1 MSSKSRTMLPGKMH
15 PLGAVFDG
23 RGTNFALFSAH
34 AERVDLCLFDPSGAK
49 ELARYRLPEKTLD
62 VWHGYLPEVAP
73 GCCYGY
79 RVYGP
84 YDPQAGH
91 RFNHHKLLVDPYA
104 RQLEGQFVWNDAHFA
119 YMRDDPAE
127 DYSFDS
133 TDNASWMPKS
143 VVTERADT
151 IELSQCAA
159 WQLPME
165 RTVVYEAHVRGFT
178 MLHPDVPESLRGSFA
193 GMSQPQIIGYLKA
206 LGITSIELLPVQSHV
221 DEHFLQARGLHNYWG
236 YNTLNFFAP
245 HSGYLSGSAAAEFR
259 QMVDR
264 FHDAGL
270 EVIIDV
276 VYNHTGEGDH
286 LGPTLSYRGIDNAS
300 YYRLQPAD
308 KRFYINDT
316 GCGNVLNINHP
327 RVLQLVMDSLRYWAG
342 EMKVDGFRFDLAPI
356 LGRTPDGF
364 SRDNN
369 FLQAVSQDPLLSTVK
384 LIAEPWDIGPGGY
397 QLGEFPPAWSEWNDR
412 YRDTVRRFWRGDAGV
427 MPEFARRLH
436 GSSDIF
442 EKSGRRP
449 GASINFITSHDGFT
463 LNDLVSYHQRH
474 NLDNGENNNDGH
486 HENFSDNLGV
496 EGPTASP
503 EINALRLR
511 QHKNFLVTLM
521 VSQGT
526 PMLLGGDELG
536 RTQGGNN
543 NAYCQDNE
551 INWIDWTLLEN
562 KSAGL
567 LVFTRKLLS
576 LRRDYS
582 VFQLPRHVHATDN
595 PDMPEIS
602 WVNSA
607 GGNMQDEQWHDHQ
620 NHLLGYFLSSTQ
632 STPSGKSGKLLVIFN
647 NSKSSGEF
655 TLPIKP
661 GCAYWELL
669 IDTSESAGNTDVRV
683 QNRIQAGSRLERP
696 GLSVCILLADPV
708 SEKS

>member
-1 MSSKSRTMLPGKMH
+1 MMLPGKMH

-34 AERVDLCLFDPSGAK
+34 AERVDICLFDPSGTE
-49 ELARYRLPEKTLD
+49 ELARYTLPEKTLD
-62 VWHGYLPEVAP
+62 VWHGYLPEASP

-84 YDPQAGH
+84 YDPHEGH

-104 RQLEGQFVWNDAHFA
+104 RKLEGRFVWNDAHFA
-119 YMRDDPAE
+119 YLRDDPSQ
-127 DYSFDS
+127 DCSFDAS
-133 TDNASWMPKS
+133 DNAKWMPKS

-151 IELSQCAA
+151 IELPQGRA
-159 WQLPME
+159 WQVPME

-178 MLHPDVPESLRGSFA
+178 MLHPEVPESLRGSFA
-193 GMSQPQIIGYLKA
+193 GMSQPQIIEYLKA
-206 LGITSIELLPVQSHV
+206 LGITSVELLPVQSYV

-245 HSGYLSGSAAAEFR
+245 HSDYLSGKDAAEFR

-300 YYRLQPAD
+300 YYRLQPED
-308 KRFYINDT
+308 KRYYINDT

-327 RVLQLVMDSLRYWAG
+327 RVLQLVMDSLRYWAN

-364 SRDNN
+364 SQDNN
-369 FLQAVSQDPLLSTVK
+369 FLQAVAQDPLLSTVK

-397 QLGEFPPAWSEWNDR
+397 QLGEFPSAWSEWNDR
-412 YRDTVRRFWRGDAGV
+412 YRDTVRRFWRGDSGV
-427 MPEFARRLH
+427 MPEFAQRLH

-474 NLDNGENNNDGH
+474 NINNGEDNNDGH
-486 HENFSDNLGV
+486 HDNLSDNLGV
-496 EGPTASP
+496 EGPTASS

-511 QHKNFLVTLM
+511 QQKNFLVTLM
-521 VSQGT
+521 VSQGA

-551 INWIDWTLLEN
+551 INWIDWALLRKQSTGLLE
-562 KSAGL
+562 
-567 LVFTRKLLS
+567 FTRKLVS
-576 LRRDYS
+576 LRKYYS
-582 VFQLPRHVHATDN
+582 GFRLPRYVHPTDN
-595 PDMPEIS
+595 PAMPDIS
-602 WVNSA
+602 WVNAA
-607 GGNMQDEQWHDHQ
+607 GDNMQDEQWHDHQ
-620 NHLLGYFLSSTQ
+620 NHLLGYFISSASQLT
-632 STPSGKSGKLLVIFN
+632 SSGKAEKLLVVFN
-647 NSKSSGEF
+647 NRKSSGKF
-655 TLPIKP
+655 TLPLKP
-661 GCAYWELL
+661 GCGSWKFL
-669 IDTSESAGNTDVRV
+669 IDTAECTATKNDCV
-683 QNRIQAGSRLERP
+683 QHQIKAGSTLKRP
-696 GLSVCILLADPV
+696 GLSVCILLADSV

>member
-1 MSSKSRTMLPGKMH
+1 MSRHSRGMLPGKAH

-34 AERVDLCLFDPSGAK
+34 AERVELCLFDPSGTR
-49 ELARYRLPEKTLD
+49 ELARYALPEKTFD
-62 VWHGYLPEVAP
+62 VWHGYLPEVVP

-84 YDPQAGH
+84 YDPHVGH

-104 RQLEGQFVWNDAHFA
+104 RQLQGQFVWNDAHFA
-119 YMRDDPAE
+119 YVRDDPSQ

-133 TDNASWMPKS
+133 TDNARWMPKS
-143 VVTERADT
+143 VVTERTA
-151 IELSQCAA
+151 ILEAPSEGA
-159 WQLPME
+159 WQVPME
-165 RTVVYEAHVRGFT
+165 RTIVYEAHVRGFT

-193 GMSQPQIIGYLKA
+193 GMSQPRIIEYLKA
-206 LGITSIELLPVQSHV
+206 LGITSIELLPVQSFV

-245 HSGYLSGSAAAEFR
+245 HSGYLSGNAAAEFR

-308 KRFYINDT
+308 KRYYINDT

-342 EMKVDGFRFDLAPI
+342 EMHVDGFRFDLAPI
-356 LGRTPDGF
+356 LGRTTNGF

-369 FLQAVSQDPLLSTVK
+369 FFQAIAQDPLLSTVK

-397 QLGEFPPAWSEWNDR
+397 QLGGFPAGWSEWNDR

-436 GSSDIF
+436 GSSDVF
-442 EKSGRRP
+442 EGAGRRP

-463 LNDLVSYHQRH
+463 LKDLVSYRQRH
-474 NLDNGENNNDGH
+474 NLANGENNNDGH
-486 HENFSDNLGV
+486 GENYSDNLGT
-496 EGPTASP
+496 EGPTDNKK
-503 EINALRLR
+503 INALRLR
-511 QHKNFLVTLM
+511 QQKNFLVTLM
-521 VSQGT
+521 VSQGA

-536 RTQGGNN
+536 STQGGNN

-551 INWIDWTLLEN
+551 INWIDWSLLEQS
-562 KSAGL
+562 SAEL
-567 LVFTRKLLS
+567 LDFTRKVVA
-576 LRRDYS
+576 LRKEYS
-582 VFQLPRHVHATDN
+582 VFQFKNYVHVSNN
-595 PDMPEIS
+595 PKMPEIS
-602 WVNSA
+602 WISSE
-607 GGNMQDEQWHDHQ
+607 GENMPDEKWHDHE
-620 NHLLGYFLSSTQ
+620 NHLLGYFLSGFINEGEECSE
-632 STPSGKSGKLLVIFN
+632 KILVIFN
-647 NSKSSGEF
+647 NGKLLGDF
-655 TLPIKP
+655 TLPVMPDSNNWK
-661 GCAYWELL
+661 LL
-669 IDTSESAGNTDVRV
+669 IDTACSAGAATSDLSNSVR
-683 QNRIQAGSRLERP
+683 AGGLISRP
-696 GLSVCILLADPV
+696 GQSVCIYLSEQV
-708 SEKS
+708 SDD